1 MGLSILPLLLLY
13 YSSIVP
19 LVLAVFASPSSKE
32 THPRTGPSQHRGIAH
47 RSLHIR
53 DALRGK
59 MVTIGV
65 AARQVIRG
73 ILDSLSSTNNR
84 RIAGG

>member
-1 MGLSILPLLLLY
+1 
-13 YSSIVP
+13 
-19 LVLAVFASPSSKE
+19 
-32 THPRTGPSQHRGIAH
+32 
-47 RSLHIR
+47 
-53 DALRGK
+53 